1 MEEVQSEEET
11 AGRKREPKWF
21 EDDSEEEEEEE
32 SRKKAKL
39 IEIEQPETIADQEAL
54 ALKLLGA
61 A

>member
-21 EDDSEEEEEEE
+21 EDDSEEEEEE